1 MFGFPYFENDEG
13 VYLSQAWS
21 LLKEG
26 QLAPYTYWYDH
37 APMGWMITSFWTSI
51 TGGLYTFGFS
61 LNTGRVFM
69 LVIHLLST
77 VLVFKITKKA
87 SNSLLAAGIATLLFS
102 LSPLGIYFHRR
113 LLLDNIMIFLVLW
126 AFHLI
131 IKSKY
136 RVHNYVLSA
145 FIFGMAVLTK
155 ENAIFFIPAFLYT
168 IYFTAHSDHKRVM
181 AFKWLLIVGYV
192 VSFYFLFALLKSEF
206 FPAGSLLGGELP
218 HVSLLQTLSYQASRD
233 GGSIF
238 HPATST
244 FWKYVKLWIVQDSL
258 IIASGVVST
267 LLLLII
273 GSLKKNPVYLGISLL
288 SIFFWWFLARGG
300 IVIEFYIIPLIPVVA
315 ITTACSLTEII
326 NLLNF
331 RVLKL
336 GLFTFLYCLLLGYYI
351 NNGGVSKAFPQ
362 YNGGHNIY
370 TSKQTSGQLNAVL
383 WIKENIEDDAVII
396 IDNYSFL
403 DLRYPESKEGKI
415 YSTAHWYWKVN
426 HDVEILDGV
435 LHNSAQNIDYIA
447 LTPQMSADLDVGVS
461 PLVSEARNSSTVVER
476 FFTDG
481 WGVEFLA
488 TLYPD
493 KVLKRSWESYKTHFI
508 HNNSYVVDPANDTIT
523 SEGQSYALLRS
534 VWLND
539 KTTFD
544 GVWRATK
551 DTLTNDNGTIAWNS
565 SLSPIGSVT
574 INDLGSATDGDTDI
588 ALALIFASKKW
599 EQEGYLTDAQRLLD
613 AIWESEVKELDG
625 KYYLVPGP
633 WAKDKDEVIINP
645 SYLSPYAYRIFAQ
658 VDKQH
663 PWENLVDSS
672 YEVLEGCTN
681 ATYGGNSSNTGLPP
695 NWCALNSDGDFI
707 QNKEA
712 GLSST
717 EYSYDA
723 VRTMWRIA
731 LDYKWYKD
739 VRAKDY
745 LSKSGEFFEN
755 EIKTKDK
762 IFTGYTHDGKVFEN
776 YESVLGNS
784 FVLANFVVTNET
796 EAPKYYKEKL
806 LGKFYEDFD
815 TKRSYWE
822 DPNNYYTQNWAWFN
836 TALYADMLPNLLE
849 VSNNASK

>member
-1 MFGFPYFENDEG
+1 
-13 VYLSQAWS
+13 
-21 LLKEG
+21 
-26 QLAPYTYWYDH
+26 
-37 APMGWMITSFWTSI
+37 
-51 TGGLYTFGFS
+51 
-61 LNTGRVFM
+61 
-69 LVIHLLST
+69 
-77 VLVFKITKKA
+77 
-87 SNSLLAAGIATLLFS
+87 
-102 LSPLGIYFHRR
+102 
-113 LLLDNIMIFLVLW
+113 
-126 AFHLI
+126 
-131 IKSKY
+131 
-136 RVHNYVLSA
+136 
-145 FIFGMAVLTK
+145 
-155 ENAIFFIPAFLYT
+155 
-168 IYFTAHSDHKRVM
+168 M

-206 FPAGSLLGGELP
+206 FPTGSRFGGDIP
-218 HVSLLQTLSYQASRD
+218 HVSLIETLIFQASRE
-233 GGSIF
+233 GGSVF
-238 HPATST
+238 QPATSS
-244 FWKYVKLWIVQDSL
+244 FWNNVKLWLVQDSF
-258 IIASGVVST
+258 
-267 LLLLII
+267 LLIGGI
-273 GSLKKNPVYLGISLL
+273 VSNLILLVFALVKRKPIYMGLCLLGL
-288 SIFFWWFLARGG
+288 FFWWFLARGG
-300 IVIEFYIIPLIPVVA
+300 IVIEFYVVPLIPLLSMFVA
-315 ITTACSLTEII
+315 LATFEL
-326 NLLNF
+326 
-331 RVLKL
+331 LKL
-336 GLFTFLYCLLLGYYI
+336 VRYETVKLAISVAVYMFVIGFYFKYGR
-351 NNGGVSKAFPQ
+351 VSKAFAQ
-362 YNGGHNIY
+362 NNTGHGIY
-370 TSKQTSGQLNAVL
+370 SSKQTAGQLEAIE
-383 WIKENIEDDAVII
+383 WIKSNIEQDAILI

-403 DLRYPESKEGKI
+403 EYRYPRIIGDKI
-415 YSTAHWYWKVN
+415 FKNAHWYWKVD
-426 HDVEILDGV
+426 HDIEVQRGV
-435 LHNSAQNIDYIA
+435 LKNSAQSIDYVA
-447 LTPQMSADLDVGVS
+447 VTPQMRGDLEMGVS
-461 PLVSEARNSSTVVER
+461 DLVTDAINTSILVKSFN
-476 FFTDG
+476 TDG
-481 WGVEFLA
+481 WGVEIWA
-488 TLYPD
+488 TRYP
-493 KVLKRSWESYKTHFI
+493 KQVLNRSWESYKTHFI
-508 HNNSYVVDPANDTIT
+508 HNNSYVVDPANNTIT

-551 DTLTNDNGTIAWNS
+551 DTLMNDNGTIAWNS

-613 AIWESEVKELDG
+613 AIWESEVKEIDG

-663 PWENLVDSS
+663 PWEKLVDTS
-672 YEVLEGCTN
+672 YEVLEGCTE

-739 VRAKDY
+739 ERAKDF
-745 LSKSGEFFEN
+745 LSKSGEFFKN

-836 TALYADMLPNLLE
+836 TALYADMLPNLWE
-849 VSNNASK
+849 VNNNASK